1 MGAETRK
8 PTAHRATLHARVPHP
23 FLRVH
28 RAILSLWQRLRRER
42 TSPREL
48 AWSVGVGAFVA
59 CTPLIG
65 LHFWL
70 ALGLATLLRLN
81 RLWTVIASRL
91 SSTPVLL
98 VTTFC
103 EIETA
108 HRLRTGRWVPLALHE
123 ALDHRRELL
132 FDWVV
137 GTVLV
142 GGLLALCTGV
152 ITYGIARRLREVR
165 LRTRAG
171 LPLPSSESPRSEP
184 PHPRG

>member
-1 MGAETRK
+1 VPNPFVR
-8 PTAHRATLHARVPHP
+8 LHEAV
-23 FLRVH
+23 
-28 RAILSLWQRLRRER
+28 LSLWERARRER
-42 TSPREL
+42 SSPREL
-48 AWSVGVGAFVA
+48 ACSVAVGAFVA
-59 CTPLIG
+59 CTPLLG

-81 RLWTVIASRL
+81 RLWTVLASRL

-108 HRLRTGRWVPLALHE
+108 HRLRTGRWVPLAVK
-123 ALDHRRELL
+123 AAMNHRKELL

-142 GGLLALCTGV
+142 GGLVAVSTGLL
-152 ITYGIARRLREVR
+152 TYAIARRRR
-165 LRTRAG
+165 DIRNRRAG
-171 LPLPSSESPRSEP
+171 LPEPSSEFPRSEP
-184 PHPRG
+184 PRPNP